1 MKSAALV
8 SFAVLLGSVA
18 SGAQAPGQPPSET
31 TVFRTQPPATACPVS
46 LRAQHGATGGMLQA
60 DKGRPKGLAQLLLLT
75 LTSPDSR
82 QIVSARVRVRGLPGK
97 AHSAQALSGLGNS
110 GPGNSIRDDADVIRT
125 LAVQFSQGPSH
136 TATGDLWV
144 PGVTA
149 VLTIDLNS
157 VTFADGSTLTFTSQ
171 DGCRIAPDHLM
182 LVAGH

>member
-18 SGAQAPGQPPSET
+18 SGAQAPGQTPSET

-82 QIVSARVRVRGLPGK
+82 QIVSARVRVRGLSGK
-97 AHSAQALSGLGNS
+97 AHSAQALSGLDNS
-110 GPGNSIRDDADVIRT
+110 GPGNSIHNDADVVRA
-125 LAVQFSQGPSH
+125 LAVQFSPASGN
-136 TATGDLWV
+136 TAAGDLWV
-144 PGVTA
+144 PGVTVVIA
-149 VLTIDLNS
+149 IDLNS
-157 VTFADGSTLTFTSQ
+157 VTFADGSTLTFRSQ

>member
-18 SGAQAPGQPPSET
+18 SGAQAPGQTPSET

-82 QIVSARVRVRGLPGK
+82 QIVRPGSGFAVCLARPIQRKLSLGWTIPGL
-97 AHSAQALSGLGNS
+97 ATQFTTMLMWF
-110 GPGNSIRDDADVIRT
+110 GPLRSSF
-125 LAVQFSQGPSH
+125 LQHP
-136 TATGDLWV
+136 ATQQ
-144 PGVTA
+144 PATC
-149 VLTIDLNS
+149 
-157 VTFADGSTLTFTSQ
+157 GSP
-171 DGCRIAPDHLM
+171 A
-182 LVAGH
+182 

>member
-46 LRAQHGATGGMLQA
+46 LHAQHGATGGMFQA
-60 DKGRPKGLAQLLLLT
+60 DKGRPKGLAQLLHLT
-75 LTSPDSR
+75 LTSPDST
-82 QIVSARVRVRGLPGK
+82 QIVLARVRVRGLSGK

-110 GPGNSIRDDADVIRT
+110 GPGNSIHDDADVVRT
-125 LAVQFSQGPSH
+125 LAVQFSQASGN

-157 VTFADGSTLTFTSQ
+157 ATFGDGTTRTFSSQ
-171 DGCRIAPDHLM
+171 DACRIAPDHLM